1 MTVDLDGVTIRAA
14 TPEDAARI
22 AQVHVASWQ
31 SAYEGLLPAD
41 YLADLDPAMRTDR
54 WQSVLSAKE
63 GSATAGHVL
72 VAEQSGRT
80 LGFASFG
87 PSADEDADPGTH
99 ELYAMYLEPSAWG
112 RGVARELMRTVL
124 AAIPAGSPM
133 TLWVL
138 AGNER
143 AQHFY
148 RRHGFHADGIERID
162 EVGGVPVTELRY
174 RRAAS

>member
-14 TPEDAARI
+14 TPDDAARI
-22 AQVHVASWQ
+22 GQVHVASWQ
-31 SAYEGLLPAD
+31 SAYAELLPAD
-41 YLADLDPAMRTDR
+41 YLAGLDPRVRADR
-54 WQSVLSAKE
+54 WASVLDTRDSSS
-63 GSATAGHVL
+63 GQVL
-72 VAEQSGRT
+72 VAEQQGRT

-87 PSADEDADPGTH
+87 PSGDEDADPGTY
-99 ELYAMYLEPSAWG
+99 ELYAMYLEPDAWG
-112 RGVARELMRTVL
+112 KGVARELMRTVL
-124 AAIPAGSPM
+124 ATVPPGTVM

-148 RRHGFHADGIERID
+148 RRHGFQPDGIERID
-162 EVGGVPVTELRY
+162 EIGGVPVTELRY

>member
-14 TPEDAARI
+14 TPEDATRI

-31 SAYEGLLPAD
+31 SAYAELLPAD
-41 YLADLDPAMRTDR
+41 YLAGLDPQVRARR
-54 WQSVLSAKE
+54 WESVLGNAE
-63 GSATAGHVL
+63 DTGTAGHVL
-72 VAEQSGRT
+72 VAEQGGRT

-87 PSADEDADPGTH
+87 LSADEDADPGTH
-99 ELYAMYLEPSAWG
+99 ELYAMYLEPRAWG
-112 RGVARELMRTVL
+112 KGVARELMRTVL
-124 AAIPAGSPM
+124 GTVPPGAVM

-143 AQHFY
+143 AKHFY
-148 RRHGFHADGIERID
+148 RRHGFQPDGIERID
-162 EVGGVPVTELRY
+162 EIGGVPVTELRY